1 MQINRVSAVFGKK
14 AQWNSSFCYD
24 MLALEKLLYILID
37 SIEIMEKLGMTKK
50 RLDGVFDL
58 FKNVQKKYLN
68 ILANMF

>member
-37 SIEIMEKLGMTKK
+37 SIEIMEKLGMTEK
-50 RLDGVFDL
+50 RLDGVF
-58 FKNVQKKYLN
+58 FKTYSNTYKNYLN
-68 ILANMF
+68 ILA